1 MLMEMRS
8 DLQWRSGQEFLPI
21 WRSWVR
27 KPVSWVIENGRT
39 GFGCWDLQSAVPCL
53 CFPVRMTGEPR
64 HFTRVPCE
72 HCGYSANATIL
83 AVLWCL
89 FTRGLCEAAGAACAA
104 NSSKG
109 ANAWP
114 VMSGVTRPRF
124 QNTAVNKVKVSP
136 FAGKEA
142 CFYELDSAWMK

>member
-1 MLMEMRS
+1 MAGANEEASLLGGKRTAGLGMDICTGAFHDGPACALRVQML
-8 DLQWRSGQEFLPI
+8 LPP
-21 WRSWVR
+21 SWA
-27 KPVSWVIENGRT
+27 
-39 GFGCWDLQSAVPCL
+39 L
-53 CFPVRMTGEPR
+53 
-64 HFTRVPCE
+64 
-72 HCGYSANATIL
+72 
-83 AVLWCL
+83 LWCS

-104 NSSKG
+104 SSSKG

-142 CFYELDSAWMK
+142 CFYELDSTWMK